1 MTGAGAWGVTCADDA
16 RPDDK
21 VVAAATAVSKGLRF
35 AAAPTFLIMAL
46 LTAMPDRGL
55 PDAFCS
61 AAGNPLPGGMAAMY
75 SLMSAFHL
83 APWLKLLSRR
93 RTVARQT

>member
-1 MTGAGAWGVTCADDA
+1 MTGAGAWGVTRSDDTC
-16 RPDDK
+16 PDDK

-46 LTAMPDRGL
+46 LTAMLDRGL

-61 AAGNPLPGGMAAMY
+61 AAANPLTGGMAAMY